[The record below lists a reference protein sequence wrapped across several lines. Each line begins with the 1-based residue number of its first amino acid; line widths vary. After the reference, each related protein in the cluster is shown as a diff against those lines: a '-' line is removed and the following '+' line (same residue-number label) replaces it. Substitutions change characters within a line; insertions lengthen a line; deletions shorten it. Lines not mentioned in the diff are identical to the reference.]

1 MTTGLQF
8 LCKMTSFW
16 SKLLNLNTMLQILV
30 KLVPLQH
37 RLSISEDRCFIPR
50 EIKSTY
56 NPKCD
61 VLIEHMGGGYS
72 L

>member
-1 MTTGLQF
+1 
-8 LCKMTSFW
+8 
-16 SKLLNLNTMLQILV
+16 MLQILV
-30 KLVPLQH
+30 KLLPLKH
-37 RLSISEDRCFIPR
+37 RLSISDDRCFIPR